1 MPTVSLG
8 DGDLYYE
15 ERGEGPPL
23 LLVPG
28 LSGLGSFWASQVE
41 AFSRDF
47 RVVFHDH
54 RGTGR
59 STHSRIEYSVEQMAA
74 DVLTLMDRLGIARAH
89 FAGHSTGG
97 AIGQVLAQ
105 DQPERIASLV
115 LSATWAGQD
124 AFFRRCFE
132 VRKQVLLQSGVE
144 SYLRASVPFL
154 APGWWVSANDAALEA
169 QHRAQVAASPPVE
182 ILASRIDAI
191 VRFDR
196 RARLGEIAAPTLVVV
211 AADDMLTPRF
221 YSEELASAIPDAKLH
236 VLSGGGHFAP
246 VIVPDEYNAAVGAF
260 LAGHRHR

>member
-1 MPTVSLG
+1 
-8 DGDLYYE
+8 
-15 ERGEGPPL
+15 
-23 LLVPG
+23 
-28 LSGLGSFWASQVE
+28 
-41 AFSRDF
+41 
-47 RVVFHDH
+47 
-54 RGTGR
+54 
-59 STHSRIEYSVEQMAA
+59 
-74 DVLTLMDRLGIARAH
+74 
-89 FAGHSTGG
+89 
-97 AIGQVLAQ
+97 VLAQ

-196 RARLGEIAAPTLVVV
+196 RARLGEIAAPALVVV

-260 LAGHRHR
+260 LAGHRHL